1 MRHGLHLIAE
11 FHRTPWGMLPETL
24 AAMQAVLYRWASGA
38 RLSPEEI
45 RAAVGDAP
53 ELSAARRDRARQA
66 SAPGS
71 VAVLPVYGVIGHRA
85 SLVEDSSSGVNT
97 SIELLGQA
105 FRSLMADPGI
115 AGIVLDVDSPGGSVY
130 GVAELAEQIFAAR
143 GVKPVSAVANS
154 LSASAAYWIASAAE
168 EFAITPGGEAGSIG
182 VYAAHSDVS
191 KMMEAEGVKITLVS
205 AGKYKVEGNPYE
217 PLGADAQAFIQ
228 SRVDDY
234 YGDFVKAV
242 ARNRKDTQ
250 TAVREG
256 YGQGRV
262 LGAAAAVKANL
273 ADRVAT
279 LDQVVADMQ
288 AKVRGKSGARA
299 EAVPVQ
305 TSASRAREIDLL
317 NLG

>member
-1 MRHGLHLIAE
+1 MRNGLHLIAE
-11 FHRTPWGMLPETL
+11 FHRTPWGLLPETL

-38 RLSPEEI
+38 RLSQEEI

-53 ELSAARRDRARQA
+53 EISAARRDRARA
-66 SAPGS
+66 MAPGS

-97 SIELLGQA
+97 STELLGQA
-105 FRSLMADPGI
+105 FSSLMADPAI

-130 GVAELAEQIFAAR
+130 GVADLAEQIFAAR
-143 GVKPVSAVANS
+143 GMKPVSAVANS
-154 LSASAAYWIASAAE
+154 LSASAAYWIASSAE

-182 VYAAHSDVS
+182 VYTAHTDVS
-191 KMMEAEGVKITLVS
+191 KMMEAEGVKTTLIS
-205 AGKYKVEGNPYE
+205 AGKYKVEGSPYE
-217 PLGADAQAFIQ
+217 PLGADAREFIQ

-234 YGDFVKAV
+234 YDDFVRAV

-250 TAVREG
+250 TNVREG

-262 LGAAAAVKANL
+262 LGASAAVKANL
-273 ADRVAT
+273 ADRIAT

-288 AKVRGKSGARA
+288 SKVRGKSGARA
-299 EAVPVQ
+299 ETRPVH
-305 TSASRAREIDLL
+305 TSARAREIDLL